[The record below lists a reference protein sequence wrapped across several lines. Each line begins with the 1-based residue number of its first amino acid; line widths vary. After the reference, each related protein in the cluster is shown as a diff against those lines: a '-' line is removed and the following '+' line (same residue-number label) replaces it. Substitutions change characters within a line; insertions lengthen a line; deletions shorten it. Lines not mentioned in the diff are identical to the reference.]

1 MILVN
6 FGGGPGSGK
15 STSASHAFAEL
26 KNEGVR
32 VELVGEEAK
41 EIIYD
46 GSMPMLENQVL
57 ILGRQWQR
65 IARLIKA
72 DVDIAISDS
81 PLAQTM
87 LYIQDKPYKDE
98 MTALVRKLE
107 TMVPRTLNVFIR
119 RVKPYSK
126 LGRYQTEQ
134 EAMALD
140 QPARALIQPIWME
153 IDGNRH
159 GVHAF
164 IEKILRE
171 IRK

>member
-1 MILVN
+1 MILIN

-26 KNEGVR
+26 KNEGIR

-41 EIIYD
+41 DLIYD
-46 GSMPMLENQVL
+46 GSMPLLNNQVL

-65 IARLIKA
+65 IARLIQA
-72 DVDIAISDS
+72 DVQIAISDS

-87 LYIQDKPYKDE
+87 LYIQDKPYREE

-107 TMVPRTLNVFIR
+107 SMVPRTLNVFVN
-119 RVKPYSK
+119 RVKPYVK
-126 LGRYQTEQ
+126 LGRYQSED
-134 EAMALD
+134 EAKALD
-140 QPARALIQPIWME
+140 APARELIQPVWME

-159 GVHAF
+159 GVHSF
-164 IEKILRE
+164 VEKVLRE
-171 IRK
+171 LR